1 MEKIYGTDE
10 YKDFAI
16 TVENNQGK
24 VFTIKLLDPKQRE
37 LLTKRFTIQPKVE
50 YQLVNSSDAKQETT
64 RETYHVSLAQNDS
77 ITFLKTVIQKASE
90 FGNPPETFYGVAL
103 ERSLGSEKKLI
114 PPEIEEMMPQKH
126 GTAHISY
133 KSYLESIEI
142 NKEWSIRGTDPNIT
156 IKYICPT
163 GAEQAKIACSC
174 DKAFTT
180 EDIDLLIASLKEKYQ
195 DNPFINNVIGELIS
209 FNNQLK
215 SRTHSDKSKLEP
227 LSFESLER
235 KTEKSLAEII
245 SNNPNL
251 FIDYLKVAYGEF
263 PTSKTNNIQRKA

>member
-1 MEKIYGTDE
+1 MEKTHGKDE

-50 YQLVNSSDAKQETT
+50 YQLVNSSDDNQTTT
-64 RETYHVSLAQNDS
+64 RETYQVSLANNDS
-77 ITFLKTVIQKASE
+77 PIYVKTRSQKASE
-90 FGNPPETFYGVAL
+90 SGNPPEIFYGVAL
-103 ERSLGSEKKLI
+103 ERSLGSETSLI
-114 PPEIEEMMPQKH
+114 PPEIEEMMPLKH

-133 KSYLESIEI
+133 KSYTESIEI

-163 GAEQAKIACSC
+163 GAEQAKIACSYN
-174 DKAFTT
+174 KAFTT

-195 DNPFINNVIGELIS
+195 DNPFINNVIGELIL
-209 FNNQLK
+209 FNNQ
-215 SRTHSDKSKLEP
+215 
-227 LSFESLER
+227 
-235 KTEKSLAEII
+235 
-245 SNNPNL
+245 
-251 FIDYLKVAYGEF
+251 
-263 PTSKTNNIQRKA
+263 